1 MTQDNLQ
8 IINEIEEIKNEAIL
22 TLANLIHLYG
32 LTLSES
38 RLFSIMFLENNPMTL
53 DEMSQA
59 LGMSKTSMSTG
70 VRSLLDAQMVERTWK
85 KGIRKDLY
93 MAEED
98 LYKAFSNA
106 FIDQWHSVIQHN
118 IKEFSEISKQL
129 DNLLPRAE
137 DTDIQTSISQ
147 YSKKIANII
156 DFYKWL
162 GEIFKDIQEKIE
174 EREDRKS

>member
-1 MTQDNLQ
+1 MTQNDVQ
-8 IINEIEEIKNEAIL
+8 IINEIEEIKNEAIF
-22 TLANLIHLYG
+22 TLAKLIHLYG

-53 DEMSQA
+53 DEMSQS

-93 MAEED
+93 MVEED
-98 LYKAFSNA
+98 LYKTFSNA

-118 IKEFSEISKQL
+118 TKTFSEISKQIGSL
-129 DNLLPRAE
+129 SSK
-137 DTDIQTSISQ
+137 IQDADLQASIAQ
-147 YSKKIANII
+147 YSHKVENII

-162 GEIFKDIQEKIE
+162 AEIFKEIQVKIE
-174 EREDRKS
+174 ERETKKS